1 MTARAEQQAP
11 TEELDR
17 QAKAGVA
24 AAIQEFARRANAN
37 CIEKFGRLHWK
48 YQESMK
54 DHLGRLLPD
63 WIATQR
69 LPKDLGFPDTH
80 KLQEMAEPHVLLCC
94 STFKRDFQIKET
106 LTLNLPQTMPWGRRV
121 TWCVFDANVSEDL
134 WDWARSNFSFPLQC
148 GHLIWLRCAGP
159 GWESFHM
166 SKAKNTAHYSGMDAS
181 LEDRMQR
188 CSEAGLTANKDE
200 LAKRIR
206 C

>member
-1 MTARAEQQAP
+1 MT
-11 TEELDR
+11 
-17 QAKAGVA
+17 
-24 AAIQEFARRANAN
+24 ANAN
-37 CIEKFGRLHWK
+37 AIKKWKRLHWT
-48 YQESMK
+48 YQKCMH
-54 DHLGRLLPD
+54 DHFGQSLPD
-63 WIATQR
+63 WIATQKVFF
-69 LPKDLGFPDTH
+69 PKDLRGPEVTAEH
-80 KLQEMAEPHVLLCC
+80 EMIAESHVLLCS